1 MHAPAR
7 GARTGGGFTL
17 MEVLVALGVLST
29 SLFVLVSAHY
39 SAMNLVVEGMDEAD
53 RRMLLESAV
62 GRAEVAVMTG
72 TLSGGGEFGAAHEG
86 FSWSF
91 EAMPAGADEMVPL
104 YQVTATLTTPDDTKS
119 LDFFVFN
126 NTESETSG
134 GGELTGQSSFKRGAA
149 GRGSGGAGAMQ
160 GMGARGSA
168 RSSGGASRGSSAGTS
183 SRGTS
188 SRSRSGG
195 MFSGGSR

>member
-7 GARTGGGFTL
+7 GARTAGGFTL
-17 MEVLVALGVLST
+17 MEVLVALGVLSV

-39 SAMNLVVEGMDEAD
+39 SAMNLVVEGVDEAD

-72 TLSGGGEFGAAHEG
+72 NLSGGGEFGAAHEG

-91 EAMPAGADEMVPL
+91 EAVPAGTDEMVPL
-104 YQVTATLTTPDDTKS
+104 YQVTATLTTPDDTQS

-126 NTESETSG
+126 NTESESAG
-134 GGELTGQSSFKRGAA
+134 GGELTGESSIKRGAA
-149 GRGSGGAGAMQ
+149 GRGAGASGAME
-160 GMGARGSA
+160 GMGARGSSRA
-168 RSSGGASRGSSAGTS
+168 SGGSS

-188 SRSRSGG
+188 SRGRSGG

>member
-7 GARTGGGFTL
+7 RARTEGGFTL

-29 SLFVLVSAHY
+29 ALFVLVSAHY
-39 SAMNLVVEGMDEAD
+39 SAMNLMVEGMDEAD

-72 TLSGGGEFGAAHEG
+72 ILSGGGEFGAAHEG

-91 EAMPAGADEMVPL
+91 EAVPAGTDEMVPL

-134 GGELTGQSSFKRGAA
+134 GGELTGESSIRSGAA
-149 GRGSGGAGAMQ
+149 GRGVGSSGAMQ
-160 GMGARGSA
+160 GMGARGSS
-168 RSSGGASRGSSAGTS
+168 RSSGGAS

-188 SRSRSGG
+188 SRGRSGG

>member
-7 GARTGGGFTL
+7 RARTEGGFTL

-29 SLFVLVSAHY
+29 ALFALVSAHY
-39 SAMNLVVEGMDEAD
+39 SAMNLMVEGMDEAD

-91 EAMPAGADEMVPL
+91 EAVPAGTDEMVPL

-134 GGELTGQSSFKRGAA
+134 GGELTGESSIRSGAA
-149 GRGSGGAGAMQ
+149 SRGSGGTGAMQ
-160 GMGARGSA
+160 GMGARGSS
-168 RSSGGASRGSSAGTS
+168 RSSGGAS

-188 SRSRSGG
+188 SRGRTGG